1 MADEKYKS
9 VSVFA
14 LPDAYQQQAAEA
26 RRRRRMAEML
36 AQQAYQPG
44 DIQNAPIP
52 AAAPL
57 VQGLQAY
64 LAARAGRKA
73 DEAEESAMK
82 AQTREAR
89 DFLRALTEPEKKM
102 DVGQVALQDIAQMGT
117 PELVDG
123 RLEYRKT
130 AMPAPTPE
138 MIPQAGP
145 QVRLGR
151 RPEDDQIYMPTATG
165 RETDPQRMAAMLANP
180 QFKSGFTDEQRR
192 SLALEGML
200 ASENPMVQR
209 VAGAIYPTLQPE
221 KAKLQIGNIDP
232 AKFTPAS
239 IAAALKSGDVGDLV
253 TISKPVDRIGKP
265 SPGDFTRASLARF
278 NETGNY
284 NDLVEK
290 PKPVSGGGAD
300 RGQLY
305 KVTGPDGKI
314 KYVTRDEAI
323 GMSPAPTSTGQK
335 TGGPTGDS
343 SVDRRQYRTSKREL
357 QNSYTAVNDFLQALK
372 TTPKEESLVGEK
384 AGALSTK
391 YKLALSAVRVLQ
403 NTGVINVGEL
413 PFLEDALR
421 DPQKISQ
428 LFNPGSRETITG
440 QINALAD
447 LLEAQSTTLDE
458 SYGYDAAPLRGSE
471 TRRANRVPTAAAAAG
486 ITQEEWDNST
496 AEERKPWL

>member
-1 MADEKYKS
+1 MANEPYKS
-9 VSVFA
+9 VSTFA

-36 AQQAYQPG
+36 AQQAYQPS
-44 DIQNAPIP
+44 DISAPIP
-52 AAAPL
+52 TAAPL
-57 VQGLQAY
+57 VQGLQAF
-64 LAARAGRKA
+64 LTARAGRKA

-117 PELVDG
+117 PELIDG

-221 KAKLQIGNIDP
+221 KAKLQTAAVNLKDL
-232 AKFTPAS
+232 TPAS
-239 IAAALKSGDVGDLV
+239 ARRFAASGDPQDIEYAVEPGKAPTVSGGMMWDAEKGFVAIPGYEEQQRRIAAAKRPDVVVRDTANKS
-253 TISKPVDRIGKP
+253 P
-265 SPGDFTRASLARF
+265 SEASIWRAEDKLRGDF
-278 NETGNY
+278 
-284 NDLVEK
+284 
-290 PKPVSGGGAD
+290 
-300 RGQLY
+300 
-305 KVTGPDGKI
+305 
-314 KYVTRDEAI
+314 
-323 GMSPAPTSTGQK
+323 
-335 TGGPTGDS
+335 
-343 SVDRRQYRTSKREL
+343 
-357 QNSYTAVNDFLQALK
+357 
-372 TTPKEESLVGEK
+372 
-384 AGALSTK
+384 
-391 YKLALSAVRVLQ
+391 
-403 NTGVINVGEL
+403 
-413 PFLEDALR
+413 
-421 DPQKISQ
+421 
-428 LFNPGSRETITG
+428 ETIT
-440 QINALAD
+440 
-447 LLEAQSTTLDE
+447 
-458 SYGYDAAPLRGSE
+458 APLRGELSAINKINDIMVAARNDPRTIDAISQQSIVILLNKFLDPTSVVRE
-471 TRRANRVPTAAAAAG
+471 GEFDRVIKAQGLEARARNFIDRIAQGKPLDVSAINQIADLAKLYERAADSKIRQYANEYATIAENRKLDVG
-486 ITQEEWDNST
+486 SVITNPNYRP
-496 AEERKPWL
+496 RKIDDEDVEVQ

>member
-1 MADEKYKS
+1 
-9 VSVFA
+9 
-14 LPDAYQQQAAEA
+14 
-26 RRRRRMAEML
+26 MAEML

-52 AAAPL
+52 RGAPL
-57 VQGLQAY
+57 VQGLQSF
-64 LAARAGRKA
+64 LAARAARKA
-73 DEAEESAMK
+73 DEAEEGAMK
-82 AQTREAR
+82 AQTQEAR
-89 DFLRALTEPEKKM
+89 DFLRALTEPAKTMTIGEAAM
-102 DVGQVALQDIAQMGT
+102 QNIAQAGT

-138 MIPQAGP
+138 MVPQAGP

-151 RPEDDQIYMPTATG
+151 RPEDDQVYMPTATG

-180 QFKSGFTDEQRR
+180 QYKAEFTPEQKRA
-192 SLALEGML
+192 LALEGVLTSQNPLVQKIGQMQYGAMQPSQMDVSAVNL
-200 ASENPMVQR
+200 SDLTPDSARKFARSRNPDDIVYRTPESKERLVAVIKNGRPIYVNESEAKGMIPATAQTIR
-209 VAGAIYPTLQPE
+209 VSTG
-221 KAKLQIGNIDP
+221 
-232 AKFTPAS
+232 
-239 IAAALKSGDVGDLV
+239 SG
-253 TISKPVDRIGKP
+253 S
-265 SPGDFTRASLARF
+265 
-278 NETGNY
+278 
-284 NDLVEK
+284 
-290 PKPVSGGGAD
+290 AD

-305 KVTGPDGKI
+305 KVTGPDGKP
-314 KYVTRDEAI
+314 KYVTRDDAI
-323 GMSPAPTSTGQK
+323 GMQPAPTATAQK

-343 SVDRRQYRTSKREL
+343 SVDRRQYRTTKREL
-357 QNSYTAVNDFLQALK
+357 QNSYIAVNDFLQALK
-372 TTPKEESLVGEK
+372 TTPKEESIVGEK

-391 YKLALSAVRVLQ
+391 YKLALSAVRTLQ

-447 LLEAQSTTLDE
+447 LLEAQSDSLDE

-471 TRRANRVPTAAAAAG
+471 TRRANRVPAA
-486 ITQEEWDNST
+486 
-496 AEERKPWL
+496 

>member
-1 MADEKYKS
+1 MADERYKT
-9 VSVFA
+9 VSMFA
-14 LPDAYQQQAAEA
+14 LPDEYQRQASEA

-52 AAAPL
+52 RGAPL
-57 VQGLQAY
+57 VQGLQAF
-64 LAARAGRKA
+64 LAARAARKA
-73 DEAEESAMK
+73 DEAEEGAMK

-89 DFLRALTEPEKKM
+89 DFLRALTEPAKTMTIGEAAM
-102 DVGQVALQDIAQMGT
+102 QNIAQAGT

-138 MIPQAGP
+138 MVPQAGP

-151 RPEDDQIYMPTATG
+151 RPEDDQVYMPTATG
-165 RETDPQRMAAMLANP
+165 RETDPQRIAALLANP
-180 QFKSGFTDEQRR
+180 QYKAEFTPEQKRA
-192 SLALEGML
+192 LALEGVLTSQNPLVQKIGQMQYAAMQPSQMDVSAVNL
-200 ASENPMVQR
+200 SDLTPDSARKFARSRNPDDIVYRTPESKERLVAVIKNGRPIYVNESEAKGMIPATAQTIR
-209 VAGAIYPTLQPE
+209 VSTG
-221 KAKLQIGNIDP
+221 
-232 AKFTPAS
+232 
-239 IAAALKSGDVGDLV
+239 SG
-253 TISKPVDRIGKP
+253 S
-265 SPGDFTRASLARF
+265 
-278 NETGNY
+278 
-284 NDLVEK
+284 
-290 PKPVSGGGAD
+290 AD

-305 KVTGPDGKI
+305 KVTGPDGKP
-314 KYVTRDEAI
+314 KYVTRDDAI
-323 GMSPAPTSTGQK
+323 GMQPAPTATAQK

-343 SVDRRQYRTSKREL
+343 SVDRRQYRTTKREL

-372 TTPKEESLVGEK
+372 TTPKEESIVGEK
-384 AGALSTK
+384 AGALATK
-391 YKLALSAVRVLQ
+391 YKLALSAVRTLQ

-447 LLEAQSTTLDE
+447 LLEAQSDSLDE

-471 TRRANRVPTAAAAAG
+471 TRRANRVPAAAAAAG

-496 AEERKPWL
+496 EEEKEPWR